1 LRQLSAVSSLPD
13 FQLVMMLAAQRNG
26 KQQTPQPRRLGPR
39 RDAQSPDD
47 APVFEP
53 VGNWLSGC
61 THPPGGDQSLGRT
74 RQGPEVALDR
84 LWSCGL
90 ARRDQVVRRR
100 HATLGCWF
108 LVGANPVSDSG
119 RVACPRFTTAQAAFL
134 AGPWGGTK
142 WNFILEEAGK
152 LVALAIK
159 AGSQVTTDDLI
170 GFRAFRDAVKR
181 KASLVRG
188 VVFA

>member
-1 LRQLSAVSSLPD
+1 MAAARRIPARTANRFRNGSRPVVRPFVQTYLESDLRQLSAVSSLPD
-13 FQLVMMLAAQRNG
+13 FQARDDAGRATNR
-26 KQQTPQPRRLGPR
+26 QTPQPSRLGPR

-47 APVFEP
+47 APVFEA
-53 VGNWLSGC
+53 VGNWLSGY

-108 LVGANPVSDSG
+108 LLGANPVSDSEH
-119 RVACPRFTTAQAAFL
+119 VACPPFTTPPAPFFSD
-134 AGPWGGTK
+134 P
-142 WNFILEEAGK
+142 
-152 LVALAIK
+152 
-159 AGSQVTTDDLI
+159 
-170 GFRAFRDAVKR
+170 RR
-181 KASLVRG
+181 
-188 VVFA
+188 